1 MNGTCRALMIGA
13 ALTLTPTLLL
23 AEGNSL
29 LVPALGR
36 CTLNTVAEQRSEA
49 LAACEA
55 FAKDGDSKAQFEL
68 GEYYYNGQLTA
79 QDLPKALAWFEQA
92 SLQGHAQAQWPRLA
106 GARPGTLHAS
116 SQR

>member
-13 ALTLTPTLLL
+13 ALTLTPALLL

-55 FAKDGDSKAQFEL
+55 FAKDGAVQIRGDRS
-68 GEYYYNGQLTA
+68 
-79 QDLPKALAWFEQA
+79 D
-92 SLQGHAQAQWPRLA
+92 RRR
-106 GARPGTLHAS
+106 GAR
-116 SQR
+116 